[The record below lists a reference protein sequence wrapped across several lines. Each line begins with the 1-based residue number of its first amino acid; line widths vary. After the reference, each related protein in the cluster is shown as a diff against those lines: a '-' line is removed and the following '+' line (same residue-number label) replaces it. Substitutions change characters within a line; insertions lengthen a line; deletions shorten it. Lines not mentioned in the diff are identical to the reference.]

1 MLALHI
7 PLPYQ
12 RANKASSHQV
22 ASSAAS
28 RLIPQSSNSACC
40 MCGCRC
46 RYHTQLCSAVGVNR
60 HFSSHHLIVLIHMCC
75 AELRAWRGRWWWSAA
90 WCPRKWRRLCLALAL
105 IIYAVWP
112 FRIWMATP
120 THTHTPKHNSFRFR
134 IASRKSFQFLS
145 YLLLGGS
152 GRFYGMMLTAFFKLT
167 EAGIV

>member
-75 AELRAWRGRWWWSAA
+75 AELRAWGGRW

-112 FRIWMATP
+112 FRIWMATH
-120 THTHTPKHNSFRFR
+120 THTHQSTTVFAFASHPVSFLP
-134 IASRKSFQFLS
+134 SFGWKWKVLWYDAYGVLQIN
-145 YLLLGGS
+145 GS
-152 GRFYGMMLTAFFKLT
+152 WNRLEELCA
-167 EAGIV
+167 